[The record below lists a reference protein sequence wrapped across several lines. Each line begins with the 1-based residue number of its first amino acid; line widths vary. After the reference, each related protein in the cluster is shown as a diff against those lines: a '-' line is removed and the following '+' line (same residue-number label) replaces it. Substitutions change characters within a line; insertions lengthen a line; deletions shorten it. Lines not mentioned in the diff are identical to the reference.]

1 MSVEP
6 LRHNRLSDGTA
17 APASLAASLAPE
29 ALGGFLGGSETRLY
43 RLLGAHVMEQAGGEG
58 TQFAVWAP
66 RAAEVTLIGSFNDW
80 DPRATPLRRVGSTGV
95 WAIFLP
101 GVGPGAMYKYRVLP
115 AAAAR
120 RRPAAASRRKTGRA
134 KEPEVRALDK
144 ADPLGFAMEL
154 RPRSASI
161 VVGPSRHEWS
171 DGAWMAARAEPP
183 APARPISIYEV
194 HLGSWRRKPDGRWL
208 DYRELADE
216 LLPYVKELG
225 FTHIELLPVTEH
237 PYDPSW
243 GYQTV
248 GYFAPTSRFGTPDDL
263 RAFVDA
269 AHAME
274 LGVIVDW
281 VPAHFPLDEHGL
293 ALFDGE
299 PLYEHADP
307 KRGEHPDWGTAIFDY
322 GRPEVAS
329 FLASSARYWL
339 DEYHVDGLRVDAVAS
354 MLYLDYSREE
364 GEWEPNVH
372 GGREN
377 LEAVEFLRWLNDE
390 LHAACPGALLCAEE
404 STAWPRVTEPTGQGG
419 LGFDLKW
426 NMGWM
431 NDTLRVFETEPRDRR
446 RVHERLTFSIHYAFF
461 EQFLL
466 PLSHDEV
473 VHLKRSL
480 LSKMPGGYEQKFAG
494 LRLLLGYMWAHPGK
508 KLLFMG
514 GELAQWTEWSENGE
528 LDWALLDFPSHRGI
542 QDWVRALN
550 DLYLREPAL
559 HALDGSAEG
568 FEWVDAG
575 DAERGI
581 LTFLRWAPGRERLVL
596 VAANFS
602 DRAVRLRVGVPRAGP
617 YEIVLDSEAREFGG
631 KRDHRTPAPA
641 TEVPSHGRPASL
653 ELDLRALSVLILM
666 PSG

>member
-1 MSVEP
+1 MPAEQ
-6 LRHNRLSDGTA
+6 LRDTRLSDASA
-17 APASLAASLAPE
+17 APEGVKSSLAPG
-29 ALGGFLGGSETRLY
+29 ALHGFLTGAETRLD
-43 RLLGAHVMEQAGGEG
+43 RLLGAQVMEHEGSAG
-58 TQFAVWAP
+58 TRFAVWAP

-95 WAIFLP
+95 WEIFLP
-101 GVGPGAMYKYRVLP
+101 GVGPGAMYKYRVWP
-115 AAAAR
+115 APPAR
-120 RRPAAASRRKTGRA
+120 RKASRA
-134 KEPEVRALDK
+134 KKPEVQALDK
-144 ADPLGFAMEL
+144 ADPIGFAMEL

-161 VVGPSRHEWS
+161 VVGPTAYEWS
-171 DGAWMAARAEPP
+171 DDEWLARRGERS
-183 APARPISIYEV
+183 APDRPVSIYEV
-194 HLGSWRRKPDGRWL
+194 HLGSWRRKPDGGWL

-216 LLPYVKELG
+216 LLPYVKALG

-269 AHAME
+269 AHALE
-274 LGVIVDW
+274 IGVIVDW

-293 ALFDGE
+293 ALFDGA

-339 DEYHVDGLRVDAVAS
+339 DEFHVDGLRVDAVAS

-390 LHAACPGALLCAEE
+390 LHAACPGVLLCAEE

-431 NDTLRVFETEPRDRR
+431 NDTLDVLETEPRDRPG
-446 RVHERLTFSIHYAFF
+446 VHDRLTFSIHYAFF
-461 EQFLL
+461 ERFLL

-514 GELAQWTEWSENGE
+514 GELAQWTEWSENRE
-528 LDWALLDFPSHRGI
+528 LDWALLEFPSHRGI

-550 DLYLREPAL
+550 DVYAREPAL
-559 HALDGSAEG
+559 HALDDSAQG
-568 FEWVDAG
+568 FEWVDPA

-581 LTFLRWAPGRERLVL
+581 LTFIRWAPGRERFVV

-602 DRAVRLRVGVPRAGP
+602 DRAARVRVGVPWATP
-617 YEIVLDSEAREFGG
+617 YEIVLDSEASRFGG
-631 KRDHRTPAPA
+631 KGRHPTPTAA
-641 TEVPSHGRPASL
+641 SEVPSHGQPASL
-653 ELDLRALSVLILM
+653 ELHLRGLSIVLLT